1 MKKENPFKDWSED
14 ALSHAVSMAVVSPHV
29 KGETVDNMLEALAYR
44 QGVEKTHCKH
54 GWDIRNE
61 GLCQYCELGEL

>member
-29 KGETVDNMLEALAYR
+29 KGETVDNMLARATWSSS
-44 QGVEKTHCKH
+44 QS
-54 GWDIRNE
+54 
-61 GLCQYCELGEL
+61 